1 MSTAY
6 RASLADGTHFRFTA
20 SHPHRVS
27 WDQTDKETVWGIY
40 PAPPGLGGGR
50 DVAEYLALDTAPPGP
65 ASEVTELSIIPS
77 T

>member
-1 MSTAY
+1 MTAY
-6 RASLADGTHFRFTA
+6 RATLADGTHFRFTA

-27 WDQTDKETVWGIY
+27 FDQTDRERVWGIY
-40 PAPPGLGGGR
+40 PAPSGLGTGR
-50 DVAEYLALDTAPPGP
+50 DVAEYLARDTAPAGP